1 MKFLFSKRIS
11 WLWLAV
17 FVILAFYGY
26 GFFHHRPFDN
36 GEDYQK
42 IVILNDN
49 GLEFQIKT
57 KQKTVADLL
66 NEKKIILE
74 KNDQIFP
81 NQQSKIFNRQK
92 IEIRRAVKLTFEVD
106 SKTVEGWNKKSL
118 GLVLIIAGATQN
130 LIDRLLFGCVVDF
143 IPFFNYSIFNL
154 GDIAI
159 TLGALS
165 LILGLW
171 PNKK

>member
-1 MKFLFSKRIS
+1 MGTRRSWMMIIFIFALGLVIVSQLLTYLIRLNGGFYFCNQEIAFSLPMLHPWWEMII
-11 WLWLAV
+11 A
-17 FVILAFYGY
+17 
-26 GFFHHRPFDN
+26 
-36 GEDYQK
+36 
-42 IVILNDN
+42 
-49 GLEFQIKT
+49 
-57 KQKTVADLL
+57 
-66 NEKKIILE
+66 IILFFLYRE
-74 KNDQIFP
+74 LT
-81 NQQSKIFNRQK
+81 KI
-92 IEIRRAVKLTFEVD
+92 D
-106 SKTVEGWNKKSL
+106 GWNKKSL